1 MNIKQLEHILR
12 ASGSITGSR
21 EIVVIGSQSLLASF
35 PDAPDDLIGS
45 MEVDCYPND
54 NPARADLI
62 DGSIGELSPFH
73 ETFGYY
79 AHGIGPE
86 TASLPAGWSARVV
99 RFQSEN
105 TGGTIGL
112 CLSPADLAVSKLLAG
127 REKDISFVRAMLR
140 TGAVDETAIRS
151 LATELKPEQAA
162 RLDVM
167 LTVSLRRP

>member
-1 MNIKQLEHILR
+1 MNLKQLEHVLR
-12 ASGSITGSR
+12 AGGSITGCR
-21 EIVVIGSQSLLASF
+21 EIVVVGSQALLASF
-35 PDAPDDLIGS
+35 PLAPEELLVS
-45 MEVDCYPND
+45 MEVDCYPLE

-86 TASLPAGWSARVV
+86 TASLPARWGERIV
-99 RFQSEN
+99 RLEN
-105 TGGTIGL
+105 EHTGGTVGL

-127 REKDISFVRAMLR
+127 REKDIGFVRVMLK
-140 TGAVDETAIRS
+140 TGVVSETTIRS
-151 LATELKPEQAA
+151 LAAELNPEQAS

-167 LTVSLRRP
+167 LTVCRRSV

>member
-1 MNIKQLEHILR
+1 MNIRQLEHILR
-12 ASGSITGSR
+12 ASGSITGCR
-21 EIVVIGSQSLLASF
+21 EIVVIGSQSLLASC
-35 PDAPDDLIGS
+35 PDAPADLLGS
-45 MEVDCYPND
+45 MEVDCYPHD

-86 TASLPAGWSARVV
+86 TATLPAGWHARVV
-99 RFQSEN
+99 RFQNEN
-105 TGGTIGL
+105 TGGTTGL

-127 REKDISFVRAMLR
+127 REKDIDFVRAMLR
-140 TGAVDETAIRS
+140 AGVVEAATIRS
-151 LATELKPEQAA
+151 LATELNPEQAS

-167 LTVSLRRP
+167 LTVSLRGR

>member
-1 MNIKQLEHILR
+1 MNIKQLEHVLR
-12 ASGSITGSR
+12 ASGSITKCR

-35 PDAPDDLIGS
+35 PGAPDALLGS
-45 MEVDCYPND
+45 MEVDCYPLD
-54 NPARADLI
+54 NPALADLI

-86 TASLPAGWSARVV
+86 TAALPSGWGTRVV
-99 RFQSEN
+99 RLQNEN

-127 REKDISFVRAMLR
+127 REKDIDFVRAMLKA
-140 TGAVDETAIRS
+140 GATDEPALRS
-151 LATELKPEQAA
+151 LASELNPEQAA
-162 RLDVM
+162 RLDVA
-167 LTVSLRRP
+167 LTVGLRPD

>member
-12 ASGSITGSR
+12 ASGSITGCR

-35 PDAPDDLIGS
+35 PNAPDELLGS
-45 MEVDCYPND
+45 MEVDCYPKD

-79 AHGIGPE
+79 AHGVGPE
-86 TASLPAGWSARVV
+86 TASLPSGWSARIV
-99 RFQSEN
+99 RLETEN

-127 REKDISFVRAMLR
+127 REKDVDFVRAMMR
-140 TGAVDETAIRS
+140 AGAVDVETIRS
-151 LATELKPEQAA
+151 LATELNPEQAS
-162 RLDVM
+162 RLALM
-167 LTVSLRRP
+167 LTVSLRSP

>member
-1 MNIKQLEHILR
+1 VNIKQLEHILR
-12 ASGSITGSR
+12 ASGSITGCR
-21 EIVVIGSQSLLASF
+21 EIVVIGSQALLASF
-35 PDAPDDLIGS
+35 PDAPADLLGS

-86 TASLPAGWSARVV
+86 TASLPAGWRGRVV
-99 RFQSEN
+99 RLQNEN

-127 REKDISFVRAMLR
+127 REKDIEFVRAMLR
-140 TGAVDETAIRS
+140 AGVVDEAAIRS
-151 LATELKPEQAA
+151 LAAELNQEQAEFLA
-162 RLDVM
+162 LE
-167 LTVSLRRP
+167 LTVSLHRP

>member
-1 MNIKQLEHILR
+1 VNIKQLEHVLR
-12 ASGSITGSR
+12 ASGSITGCR

-35 PDAPDDLIGS
+35 PDAPADLLGS

-54 NPARADLI
+54 NPALADLI

-86 TASLPAGWSARVV
+86 TASLPADWRARVV
-99 RFQSEN
+99 CLQSEN

-127 REKDISFVRAMLR
+127 REKDIEFVRAMLKA
-140 TGAVDETAIRS
+140 GVVDEATIRS
-151 LATELKPEQAA
+151 LATELNPEQAS
-162 RLDVM
+162 RLEVM
-167 LTVSLRRP
+167 LTVSRRRP